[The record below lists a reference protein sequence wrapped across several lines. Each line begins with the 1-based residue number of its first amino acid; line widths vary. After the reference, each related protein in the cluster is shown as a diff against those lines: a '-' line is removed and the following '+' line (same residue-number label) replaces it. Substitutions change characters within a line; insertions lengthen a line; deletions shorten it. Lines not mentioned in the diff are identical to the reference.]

1 MRLTAKTKICLLI
14 GDPVE
19 HSLSPRMHN
28 AGYETLGIDDQFVY
42 LGARVKKED
51 LEKAIWG
58 VKALNIRGLA
68 CTIPHKVEIMKYLD
82 EIDET
87 AQKIGAVNTVVNN
100 EGKLIGYNTD
110 WYGVVILLEKLTSL
124 SGKKIAVLGAGGA
137 ARAVVYGLLKQG
149 AKVKIFNRDL
159 EEAKFLVEKFRC
171 PAADLSKIEEVKNFD
186 IIINATSVGVSPQEN
201 QSLLRKELISSSQ
214 IVFDVVYVPY
224 ETKFLKEAR
233 EKGAKIIHGLDMFLY
248 QGVAQFELFTGHKAP
263 EEVMKKVL
271 YEHFK
276 IPSA

>member
-186 IIINATSVGVSPQEN
+186 IIINATSVGMSPQEN

-263 EEVMKKVL
+263 EEVT
-271 YEHFK
+271 F
-276 IPSA
+276 